1 MTQLAVTVQFQSRGI
16 LNIPKTIRQFF
27 QIDKGTLAKIF
38 VKNDAIIIK
47 PVEVISSSQFKP
59 RIFSKKEIARWL
71 KEDTLD
77 KKTLAKLDEKLKSS
91 GGLNNPVI
99 KKWLKR

>member
-1 MTQLAVTVQFQSRGI
+1 MTQVVATVQFQSRGI
-16 LNIPKTIRQFF
+16 LNIPKTIRQVF

-38 VKNDAIIIK
+38 VEDDAIVIK
-47 PVEVISSSQFKP
+47 PVEVVSPSQFKP

-71 KEDTLD
+71 KEDALD
-77 KKTLAKLDEKLKSS
+77 KKTLTKLNEKLKNSR
-91 GGLNNPVI
+91 GFNNPVI

>member
-1 MTQLAVTVQFQSRGI
+1 MTQLTATVQFQSRGV
-16 LNIPKTIRQFF
+16 LNIPKPIRQIF
-27 QIDKGTLAKIF
+27 QIDKGTLARIF

-47 PVEVISSSQFKP
+47 PVEVVSSSQFKP

-77 KKTLAKLDEKLKSS
+77 KKTLAKLEEKLKKS
-91 GGLNNPVI
+91 GNPHQSVI
-99 KKWLKR
+99 KKWFKG